1 MIIIRKYKRRINR
14 KHERKYKRK
23 IRGRAVFGD
32 AFRTLGFYG
41 KLYYKAL
48 GGKWDKKKLCN
59 GKTECTKKSN
69 TT

>member
-23 IRGRAVFGD
+23 IRRRAVFGD
-32 AFRTLGFYG
+32 AFRTLGIFG

-48 GGKWDKKKLCN
+48 GGK
-59 GKTECTKKSN
+59 
-69 TT
+69 